1 MALHNNIV
9 FSRTWQITTP
19 LALTVDTVVQYST
32 EHTKNKWDQ
41 QSIYILT
48 RKNSEASL
56 SFDF

>member
-19 LALTVDTVVQYST
+19 FALTVGTAVQYST
-32 EHTKNKWDQ
+32 EHTKNKRDQ